1 MQLRRKQTKAVDE
14 RIRLLGEVIN
24 SIRAVKLY
32 AWESH
37 FGTKVSAIRSMEHSI
52 LRRIGLFRATVNS
65 SLYVLPVFA
74 SIGMLS

>member
-37 FGTKVSAIRSMEHSI
+37 FGTKVSAIRSKEHSI